1 MKFNSYKIN
10 IYSNQLLCM
19 CSIVKEEN
27 LYIKEFI
34 QHYKLLGYNRFYLYD
49 NNDNNGEKLE
59 DVISEEINSGLAS
72 IINFRNYR
80 GGNGGQQMAAYYNC
94 YENNNNNCNWIS
106 FFDID
111 EYLILDS
118 KFISLQQLLNNKRYQ
133 NCEGILINWKIYHDN
148 NNLEYKNISIKQ
160 RFTEVKKNFR
170 DKISKSIV
178 RGKLSKNLNRTYS
191 AHSLWNNI
199 KYCNTLGKN
208 ISYRLSLN
216 PPSFS
221 YAHLNHYYTK
231 SISEFCKKIKKGN
244 VYYNIT
250 LTPQVLQKKFNIF
263 FAINNKT
270 SKKVK
275 IFNSF
280 FNTSFKLI

>member
-34 QHYKLLGYNRFYLYD
+34 QHYKLLGYNRFCLYY

-59 DVISEEINSGLAS
+59 DAISEEINSGLAS

-133 NCEGILINWKIYHDN
+133 NCEGILINWKIYNDIIN
-148 NNLEYKNISIKQ
+148 PIKIDFEKFFNSYNVLSFKKTIILKFQYNISH
-160 RFTEVKKNFR
+160 
-170 DKISKSIV
+170 
-178 RGKLSKNLNRTYS
+178 S
-191 AHSLWNNI
+191 AI
-199 KYCNTLGKN
+199 
-208 ISYRLSLN
+208 
-216 PPSFS
+216 
-221 YAHLNHYYTK
+221 
-231 SISEFCKKIKKGN
+231 
-244 VYYNIT
+244 
-250 LTPQVLQKKFNIF
+250 
-263 FAINNKT
+263 
-270 SKKVK
+270 
-275 IFNSF
+275 
-280 FNTSFKLI
+280 